1 MPVKD
6 FFGNLKVGDRF
17 IIPSMLSAFIKTSE
31 NFAMDEISH
40 RLYRL
45 ESTLYIVRCQQEVGE
60 IPLFVLSAAT
70 SKIISLD
77 VNV

>member
-45 ESTLYIVRCQQEVGE
+45 ESTLYIVRC
-60 IPLFVLSAAT
+60 
-70 SKIISLD
+70 
-77 VNV
+77 